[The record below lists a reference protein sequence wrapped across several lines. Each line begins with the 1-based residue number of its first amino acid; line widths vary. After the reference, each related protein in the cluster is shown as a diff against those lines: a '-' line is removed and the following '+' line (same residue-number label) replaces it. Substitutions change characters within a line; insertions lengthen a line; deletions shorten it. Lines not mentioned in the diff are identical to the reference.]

1 MGSLMVA
8 LASVVAAEGSAHTL
22 SRQQPHHRT
31 SKDNPMARRRHL
43 LLAAGST
50 LISAPAVAQSQSDWP
65 NRPVRIVVPW
75 PAGGPTD
82 VYARA
87 LVREIA
93 PLISQPLVV
102 ENRTGATGT
111 IGVQHVARSV
121 ADGHTLL
128 VANVTA
134 MIGSIVALGEN
145 VQFDP
150 IRDFAPIGLFTESSS
165 IVWANPTLGVR
176 DFQGFLARARNDR
189 QSRLSFGT
197 TGSGSVSE
205 QSVEQLAR
213 HFQLDLLKVPYRGT
227 APQLVDLVAGH
238 VQIGGADFPTA
249 RPHYREGRLIPLLV
263 IGPQRLPELP
273 DVPSFAEIGLTEP
286 DFTVWNGFF
295 APAGVPAPVLARLDA
310 ALVQATQSETFRAV
324 TNGNGNRAILLRGQD
339 ATARLAR
346 DLTSRRQFTLQT
358 GAAGG

>member
-1 MGSLMVA
+1 MTLRRNLILAVGAA
-8 LASVVAAEGSAHTL
+8 LAT
-22 SRQQPHHRT
+22 
-31 SKDNPMARRRHL
+31 
-43 LLAAGST
+43 
-50 LISAPAVAQSQSDWP
+50 PAIAQGQADWP
-65 NRPVRIVVPW
+65 NRPVRVVVPW

-82 VYARA
+82 IYARA
-87 LVREIA
+87 LVKEIA
-93 PLISQPLVV
+93 PLISQPIVID
-102 ENRTGATGT
+102 NRTGATGT
-111 IGVQHVARSV
+111 IGVQFVARAP

-134 MIGSIVALGEN
+134 MIGSVVALGDV

-165 IVWANPTLGVR
+165 IIWANPGLGVR
-176 DFQGFLARARNDR
+176 SFEQFLARARDAA
-189 QSRLSFGT
+189 QPRLSFGT

-213 HFQLDLLKVPYRGT
+213 QFRLDLLKVPYRGT

-249 RPHYREGRLIPLLV
+249 GSHYRDGRLVPLLV

-310 ALVQATQSETFRAV
+310 ALAQASRTESFRAV
-324 TNGNGNRAILLRGQD
+324 TNGNGNRAILLRG
-339 ATARLAR
+339 AEAMARLQR
-346 DLTSRRQFTLQT
+346 DLESRRAFAQQSV
-358 GAAGG
+358 AG